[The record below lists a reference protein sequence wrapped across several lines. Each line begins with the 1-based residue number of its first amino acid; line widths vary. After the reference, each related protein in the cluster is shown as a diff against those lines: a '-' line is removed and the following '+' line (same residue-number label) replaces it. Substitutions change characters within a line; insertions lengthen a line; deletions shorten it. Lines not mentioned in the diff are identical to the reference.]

1 MIKIVKNTFFVLA
14 ICLFFA
20 GCVLEEINPNLA
32 GVWHCT
38 ETSEIFLKSTKG
50 TSIFDVVFKQDA
62 ENLSKYYIE
71 NIYDL
76 GSSTEVYATVSGS
89 SISIPEQTVNGF
101 VIKGSGTINDNYDLI
116 YMTYTVDDGGGDV
129 DHLTAEFAR

>member
-1 MIKIVKNTFFVLA
+1 MKLVKNSSFLLA
-14 ICLFFA
+14 ICLIFT
-20 GCVLEEINPNLA
+20 GCILEEINSNLA
-32 GVWHCT
+32 GVWNCT
-38 ETSEIFLKSTKG
+38 ESSEIFLKSTKG

-76 GSSTEVYATVSGS
+76 GSATEVYATVSGS
-89 SISIPEQTVNGF
+89 TITIPEQTVNGF
-101 VIKGSGTINDNYDLI
+101 VFKGSGTINDQYDLI
-116 YMTYTVDDGGGDV
+116 DMTYTVDDGGGKV